1 MNTWKDPEDELP
13 SAYQEVEILVDDNIV
28 CRDMIIRNKFN
39 EDELEWKHFPDE
51 AIQAWREIADEK
63 HISRR

>member
-13 SAYQEVEILVDDNIV
+13 SAYQEVEVLVDGNIV
-28 CRDMIIRNKFN
+28 CRDMIIRNEFD

-51 AIQAWREIADEK
+51 DIKAWREIT
-63 HISRR
+63 R